1 MLELDFKNR
10 IPRNKISNGRAKTE
24 FYVKNRKKTHCM
36 DFSTKHVMRNS
47 SLHI

>member
-10 IPRNKISNGRAKTE
+10 ISQNKKSNDRTKKE

-36 DFSTKHVMRNS
+36 DFFTKHVMRNS